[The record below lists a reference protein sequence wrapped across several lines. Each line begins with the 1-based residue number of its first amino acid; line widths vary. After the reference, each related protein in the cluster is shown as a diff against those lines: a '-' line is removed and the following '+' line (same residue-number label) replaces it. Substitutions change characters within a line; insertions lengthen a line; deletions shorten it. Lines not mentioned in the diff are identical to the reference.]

1 LSAAQVS
8 VALRIFVPIVL
19 VVVLRKAAWTFGW
32 RLPGYG
38 R

>member
-1 LSAAQVS
+1 LSALQVS
-8 VALRIFVPIVL
+8 VATRIFVPIVL
-19 VVVLRKAAWTFGW
+19 VVFMRKAAWTFGW